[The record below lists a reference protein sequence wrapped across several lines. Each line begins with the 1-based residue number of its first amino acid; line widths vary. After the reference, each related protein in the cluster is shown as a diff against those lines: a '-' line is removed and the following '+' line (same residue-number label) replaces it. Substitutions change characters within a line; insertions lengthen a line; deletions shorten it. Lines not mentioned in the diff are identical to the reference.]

1 MVNLDGRH
9 MYVSQTA
16 ELGVV
21 GAGTELRFVQRGSR
35 VVGRYA
41 GGRIRRGC
49 LVGRVT
55 GSRLVW
61 HYVQRERSGEMHA
74 GHSVCDVVDRPD
86 GHVRIIERFRWHTRP
101 GSGTN
106 IFDER
111 PAGPAS
117 VP

>member
-1 MVNLDGRH
+1 VNLDRRH
-9 MYVSQTA
+9 MYVIQTA

-21 GAGTELRFVQRGSR
+21 GAGTELRFVHRGAR
-35 VVGRYA
+35 VVGKYA

-55 GSRLVW
+55 GSTLVW

-74 GHSVCDVVDRPD
+74 GQSVCDVVDRPD
-86 GHVRIIERFRWHTRP
+86 GRVRIIERFRWHTRP
-101 GSGTN
+101 GSGMN

-111 PAGPAS
+111 PAVPAS
-117 VP
+117 GP